1 MKTTQIALLSFA
13 LLWLTDHAFATE
25 AVADAVAVS
34 DESAA
39 ADLEVASTDGPV
51 ASEQLQIAAFEPE
64 VAALPAAD
72 SEENDLSQTGSPV
85 TLEKLQDT
93 SPTLTVATAV
103 TPAGGIVV
111 DDQGSQIPQAAA
123 VASVPVAS
131 EAPPIVSETVPAQ
144 DEDVVEQSQAG
155 DIAAYE
161 DNTNAPIVA
170 GVTATGD
177 PVGNAAANEGTVEI
191 AAVVPAAPPAPHP
204 SSGEELPPAVEPP
217 LPDLLSAT
225 PTGNVVVNLIQ
236 KLVER
241 GVLTE
246 DDSKA
251 MIAQAQ
257 AEAETQRAQNEADM
271 FAIAQVAAVQTMTD
285 PAVAGQTSPSALE
298 SAREEMRVSY
308 IPLPV
313 RMQLK
318 DEIRRELAAE
328 GLGSANL
335 DLPTGLLETLARI
348 KPEGEIRLRMEADL
362 YPQGNDSTG
371 AFPNFNAINTGAP
384 FDVTGTFFSPQWNVD
399 QDRTRYRLL
408 ARFGLG
414 IELGDNFSA
423 GFRLATG
430 DGSSPVSANQ
440 SLGAANDGEGGNFSD
455 YAVWLDRAYLRYD
468 LGGGEDEGAVTF
480 WAGRF
485 DNPFFS
491 TPLIFDD
498 DLGFDGVALRL
509 SYNYRNTIIPS
520 IVGGAFPVYN
530 TDLNFS
536 SNQPLK
542 YPSYDK
548 YLFAIQA
555 GTQINLTRHWNTEL
569 AAAYYYFY
577 NIEGKLS
584 SPFVPLSPSD
594 AGDTDNSRPSFAQK
608 GNTYFPIRNITP
620 SPDNNFGQ
628 SNQWQYFGLAT
639 PFENFVLTG
648 KLNYDGFEPVRVSLV
663 GEFVQN
669 LAFNSSQIN
678 EIAVNN
684 RGEVRPDNSDPENID
699 TFEVGPFDGDG
710 YAWML
715 DLVVGH
721 PELDRLGAW
730 QFSFGYRWIG
740 SDAVVDG
747 FNDSDFGFGGSNMKG
762 FTVAGRLALTPHV
775 YIGTRWFGSE
785 SIAGPQFDM
794 NIFQFDIGAK
804 F

>member
-1 MKTTQIALLSFA
+1 MKKGSVLLALLMLGVAEPA
-13 LLWLTDHAFATE
+13 LRAQML
-25 AVADAVAVS
+25 AD
-34 DESAA
+34 
-39 ADLEVASTDGPV
+39 
-51 ASEQLQIAAFEPE
+51 
-64 VAALPAAD
+64 
-72 SEENDLSQTGSPV
+72 
-85 TLEKLQDT
+85 DT
-93 SPTLTVATAV
+93 S
-103 TPAGGIVV
+103 
-111 DDQGSQIPQAAA
+111 SAA
-123 VASVPVAS
+123 VAGRMLRMAPGVSSPDDPAAGEADAGAATGFESLSLTDTSASEMEKQILLAEAGTGSNAVPAGETVVAAETTETTETTESTETVEVAPAGPPVPQPPAS
-131 EAPPIVSETVPAQ
+131 EAAPA
-144 DEDVVEQSQAG
+144 
-155 DIAAYE
+155 
-161 DNTNAPIVA
+161 N
-170 GVTATGD
+170 
-177 PVGNAAANEGTVEI
+177 
-191 AAVVPAAPPAPHP
+191 
-204 SSGEELPPAVEPP
+204 VEPP
-217 LPDLLSAT
+217 LPDLLAST
-225 PTGNVVVNLIQ
+225 PTGNVVVNLIK

-246 DDSKA
+246 SDSKA
-251 MIAQAQ
+251 MVAQAQ

-285 PAVAGQTSPSALE
+285 PAVAGQAAPSPLE
-298 SAREEMRVSY
+298 AARDEMRVSY

-328 GLGSANL
+328 GLGSSNP
-335 DLPTGLLETLARI
+335 DIPPGLLETLARL
-348 KPEGEIRLRMEADL
+348 KPEGEIRMRVEADL
-362 YPQGNDSTG
+362 YPEGNDSTG
-371 AFPNFNAINTGAP
+371 AFPNFNAINTGDP
-384 FDVTGTFFSPQWNVD
+384 FDVTGTEFSPQWNVD
-399 QDRTRYRLL
+399 QDRTRFRLL

-414 IELGDNFSA
+414 IELGDNVSA

-430 DGSSPVSANQ
+430 DSSSPVSANQ
-440 SLGAANDGEGGNFSD
+440 SVGGTNDGEGGNFSD
-455 YAVWLDRAYLRYD
+455 YALWLDRAYLRYD
-468 LGGGEDEGAVTF
+468 LGGGEDEGALTVWT
-480 WAGRF
+480 GRF

-498 DLGFDGVALRL
+498 DLGFDGAAVRL

-555 GTQINLTRHWNTEL
+555 GTQINLTRHWNTQL

-577 NIEGKLS
+577 NIEGQLS
-584 SPFVPLSPSD
+584 SPFVPLSPND

-608 GNTYFPIRNITP
+608 GNTYRPLRNIIP
-620 SPDNNFGQ
+620 SPENDFGAI
-628 SNQWQYFGLAT
+628 NQWQYFGLAT
-639 PFENFVLTG
+639 PFENFVVTG

-684 RGEVRPDNSDPENID
+684 RGEITPDDTDID
-699 TFEVGPFDGDG
+699 TASYGPFEGDG
-710 YAWML
+710 YAWLL
-715 DLVVGH
+715 DIVVGH
-721 PELDRLGAW
+721 AELDRLGAW

-747 FNDSDFGFGGSNMKG
+747 FNDSDFGLGGTNMKG

>member
-1 MKTTQIALLSFA
+1 MKSRTLPLALAILCAVPPA
-13 LLWLTDHAFATE
+13 LCAQAPAGE
-25 AVADAVAVS
+25 
-34 DESAA
+34 
-39 ADLEVASTDGPV
+39 ADL
-51 ASEQLQIAAFEPE
+51 
-64 VAALPAAD
+64 
-72 SEENDLSQTGSPV
+72 
-85 TLEKLQDT
+85 
-93 SPTLTVATAV
+93 
-103 TPAGGIVV
+103 
-111 DDQGSQIPQAAA
+111 AA
-123 VASVPVAS
+123 VAGELLRVAS
-131 EAPPIVSETVPAQ
+131 GTGVAEQPSPPADHATAE
-144 DEDVVEQSQAG
+144 VEQQVLLAAAG
-155 DIAAYE
+155 
-161 DNTNAPIVA
+161 TS
-170 GVTATGD
+170 TGD
-177 PVGNAAANEGTVEI
+177 PPAGETVSVTES
-191 AAVVPAAPPAPHP
+191 ATETVTVAPAEPPVPQPPA
-204 SSGEELPPAVEPP
+204 SADAPANFEPP
-217 LPDLLSAT
+217 LPDLLSST
-225 PTGNVVVNLIQ
+225 PTGNVVVNLIN

-241 GVLTE
+241 GVLTA

-251 MIAQAQ
+251 MVAQAQ
-257 AEAETQRAQNEADM
+257 AEADTQRAQNEADM
-271 FAIAQVAAVQTMTD
+271 FAIAQVAAVQTLTD
-285 PAVAGQTSPSALE
+285 PAVSGQAPAQSPLE
-298 SAREEMRVSY
+298 AARDEMRVSY

-328 GLGSANL
+328 GVGASNPAI
-335 DLPTGLLETLARI
+335 PPGLLETLARL
-348 KPEGEIRLRMEADL
+348 KPEGEIRMRVEADL
-362 YPQGNDSTG
+362 YPEGNDSSG
-371 AFPNFNAINTGAP
+371 AFPNFNAINTGSP
-384 FDVTGTFFSPQWNVD
+384 FDVTGTEFSPQWNTD
-399 QDRTRYRLL
+399 QDRTRFRLL

-414 IELGDNFSA
+414 IELGDNFTA

-430 DGSSPVSANQ
+430 DSSSPVSANQ
-440 SLGAANDGEGGNFSD
+440 SMGATNDGEGGNFSD
-455 YAVWLDRAYLRYD
+455 YAVWLDRAFLRYD
-468 LGGGEDEGAVTF
+468 LGGGEDEVALTVWT
-480 WAGRF
+480 GRF

-498 DLGFDGVALRL
+498 DLGFDGAAVRL

-520 IVGGAFPVYN
+520 LVGGAFPVYN

-555 GTQINLTRHWNTEL
+555 GTEVNLTRHWNAEV

-577 NIEGKLS
+577 NIEGQLS
-584 SPFVPLSPSD
+584 SPFVPLSASD

-608 GNTYFPIRNITP
+608 GNTYRPLRNITP
-620 SPDNNFGQ
+620 APENDFGRI
-628 SNQWQYFGLAT
+628 NQWQYFGLAT

-648 KLNYDGFEPVRVSLV
+648 KLNYDGFDPVRVSLV

-669 LAFNSSQIN
+669 LAFNSSQID

-684 RGEVRPDNSDPENID
+684 RGEVTADDPDID
-699 TFEVGPFDGDG
+699 TASYGPFEGDG
-710 YAWML
+710 YAWLL

-721 PELDRLGAW
+721 AELDRLGAW